1 MNFSSPVHRSL
12 GQKTWRSVSLAMGL
26 LAASQVHAVNL
37 RELLIAS
44 VSTHPSVRALNLQ
57 TEAAGDSVEATQRQY
72 WPNLSVQADS
82 LSVASGGARLL
93 RLEQTLWNGG
103 LTGANVKGAEI
114 NLAISQAKVAMQQQK
129 MALQVGAVWQAL
141 WSAQGRLAVAQDSL
155 KQLSR
160 FESMM
165 SRRVQAELSV
175 PVELELVRARMLQ
188 SKVDASRAQTDIK
201 SSIER
206 LEQLTRMTNLRTSLG
221 PLPVGQ
227 AAPAFDPPIARLQS
241 ALTTQMDAII
251 ARQPEVRLALDET
264 TYALQL
270 VEIRKAQ
277 AMPQAYARLEQ
288 SLSRRRDNSVYV
300 GLNYSTGAGFST
312 FLETQALAKKALAA
326 EQGVETAQLEARQS
340 LVLDL
345 SELQNARNRLDALTE
360 SVQGASTVLDSYERQ
375 FVANRKSWQDL
386 MAAVRELSQS
396 EAARVE
402 AETQLVGALIRIQLK
417 VDPNDIHPVVE
428 TRSTKGAVK
437 STTDGTKTE

>member
-1 MNFSSPVHRSL
+1 
-12 GQKTWRSVSLAMGL
+12 MGL

-428 TRSTKGAVK
+428 TRSTKGTVK